1 MKRRIRFT
9 WLDLMLLPLILGVA
23 AWMIYRVSVDLR
35 YDWKWSAI
43 LDYVVRYDV
52 DSERYVQGLLLQGL
66 VTTLKLSIWSALLAS
81 ILGLVMG
88 LMKTS
93 HQYFLKMLAT
103 SYVSLVRNI
112 PSLVFI
118 FIFYFFFS
126 SQIISFFNLDFYIA
140 GVSGNWEFFLRLFF
154 CPPEQFPVFVSAILT
169 LAIYEGAYMTEI
181 VRGGIE
187 SIEKGQWEASDALGL
202 SKFQRMRYIIFPQAF
217 KRILPPMAGQLI
229 SIIKDSAIVSVISVQ
244 DLTFSGMELMAS
256 TYRIFEIWIT
266 ITAMYFILTFACSYA
281 VRKLELYMERRGFV

>member
-9 WLDLMLLPLILGVA
+9 WLDLLLLPLILGVA

-35 YDWKWSAI
+35 YDWKWSVL
-43 LDYVVRYDV
+43 LDYIVRYDL
-52 DSERYVQGLLLQGL
+52 DSESYVQGLLLQGL
-66 VTTLKLSIWSALLAS
+66 VITLKLSIWSALLGS
-81 ILGLVMG
+81 FLGLIMG

-93 HQYFLKMLAT
+93 QQYFLRMLAT

-126 SQIISFFNLDFYIA
+126 SQIISFFNLDFHIA
-140 GVSGNWEFFLRLFF
+140 GVSGRWEFFLRLFF
-154 CPPEQFPVFVSAILT
+154 CPPEQFTVFVSAILT

-202 SKFQRMRYIIFPQAF
+202 SKFQGMRYIIFPQAF

-229 SIIKDSAIVSVISVQ
+229 SVIKDSAIVSVISVQ

>member
-9 WLDLMLLPLILGVA
+9 WLDLLLLPLILGVA

-66 VTTLKLSIWSALLAS
+66 VITLKLSIWSALLAS

-229 SIIKDSAIVSVISVQ
+229 SVIKDSAIVSVISVQ

>member
-1 MKRRIRFT
+1 M
-9 WLDLMLLPLILGVA
+9 DLH
-23 AWMIYRVSVDLR
+23 

-66 VTTLKLSIWSALLAS
+66 VTTLKLSVWSALLAS
-81 ILGLVMG
+81 LLGLVMG

-229 SIIKDSAIVSVISVQ
+229 SVIKDSAIVSVISVQ
-244 DLTFSGMELMAS
+244 DLTFTGMELMAS